1 LHESPTPAGK
11 MRHLRNVWWGILFGC
26 IYWLLVSLGRI
37 GYEHLCATTT
47 LDVFDGTVGRKAV
60 EVKYANAVFAE
71 IKAEKAS
78 LEMGSG
84 SVEEQPLREDAV
96 GLYGE
101 ISPSRAEIEKYI
113 RAVFGEDG
121 EGWALCVVD
130 CESDF
135 RPLVVS
141 PNGLYFG
148 LFQFESATYFS
159 SGGTDLADWGE
170 QVRTAHKL
178 YLRGEIWRWPV
189 CSRRC

>member
-1 LHESPTPAGK
+1 

-101 ISPSRAEIEKYI
+101 ISYTGKASWYGYPFDGRRTASGEIFDKSLFTAASVRHIFGTNLRVCSLGDSSHCVVVRVNDTGNFEQLGKVIDLSEAAFAEIAPLSAGVVMVKITEEK
-113 RAVFGEDG
+113 
-121 EGWALCVVD
+121 
-130 CESDF
+130 
-135 RPLVVS
+135 
-141 PNGLYFG
+141 
-148 LFQFESATYFS
+148 
-159 SGGTDLADWGE
+159 
-170 QVRTAHKL
+170 
-178 YLRGEIWRWPV
+178 
-189 CSRRC
+189 